1 MQTKSDILLNNL
13 TNLIKIQGE
22 LRIKSVVY
30 EESQDTVYL
39 NLISNV
45 TVSEK
50 DRLFIQDEFSKNLNG
65 ISVIVNI
72 EKAIADGDITKKALL
87 SFIND
92 KFYTIAHFI
101 TLEDLETIVTKSDIK
116 YSISVDSSI
125 YDYLLRTSF
134 IEKCDEYLKSNFVNE
149 FMGDIRIVTKEIEVE
164 KYEPET
170 IKSSQLES
178 STIRFVKMCNVE
190 KFLDDKLYDTAV
202 YIEDAESSKGTLTL
216 CGRILQ
222 IEEKVTK
229 NDKPFFVITFDDY
242 SGKMTGRFFTN
253 DKAKVKKLQKLG
265 ENSVV
270 IMRCENEEFNG
281 NLSLNIKG
289 LHLCEFPK
297 NYTPKEKPSKK
308 AGAEY
313 KLIKPKQIT
322 TVLQSDLFFKEI
334 ELPDNFKNTEFTV
347 VDIETTGL
355 ELLNDKITEIGAVK
369 IVNGKIVSSFQTLV
383 NPLMKLSQKNIELT
397 GITDEMLVD
406 APKIEEVYHDFF
418 KYLGDSVF
426 VAHNADFDF
435 KFLKQAGKENG
446 YILQNK
452 ILDTCALSCKVLPK
466 LKNHKLNTVC
476 EYFNIEFRHH
486 RALSDAYATAEA
498 LIEMVKI
505 AKTFNF

>member
-1 MQTKSDILLNNL
+1 MQTKSDILLKNL

-22 LRIKSVVY
+22 LRIKCAKYV
-30 EESQDTVYL
+30 ESEDKVYL
-39 NLISNV
+39 SLISNA
-45 TVSEK
+45 TVSQE
-50 DRLFIQDEFSKNLNG
+50 DRLFIQEEFSKNLNG
-65 ISVIVNI
+65 IAVLVSI
-72 EKAIADGDITKKALL
+72 EKSIADGDITKKAVLT
-87 SFIND
+87 FIND
-92 KFYTIAHFI
+92 TFYTIAHSI
-101 TLEDLETIVTKSDIK
+101 TCDDIETIVTKTDIK
-116 YSISVDSSI
+116 YSVSVDGSI

-134 IEKCDEYLKSNFVNE
+134 IEKCDEYLQSNFVNK
-149 FMGDIRIVTKEIEVE
+149 FIGDIRIVNKEIEVVE
-164 KYEPET
+164 YSPET

-178 STIRFVKMCNVE
+178 TNVRFVKMCNVE
-190 KFLDDKLYDTAV
+190 KFLDDRLYDTAV
-202 YIEDAESSKGTLTL
+202 YIEDAENSQGALTL

-222 IEEKVTK
+222 IEEKETK
-229 NDKPFFVITFDDY
+229 NNKPFFVITFDDY
-242 SGKMTGRFFTN
+242 TGKMTGRFFTG

-270 IMRCENEEFNG
+270 IMRCENEVFNG

-297 NYTPKEKPSKK
+297 NYTPKEKASKK

-313 KLIKPKQIT
+313 KLIMPKQIT
-322 TVLQSDLFFKEI
+322 TVMQDDLFSKEVV
-334 ELPDNFKNTEFTV
+334 LPENFKNTEFTV

-369 IVNGKIVSSFQTLV
+369 IVDGKIVSSFQTLV
-383 NPLMKLSQKNIELT
+383 NPLMKLTQKNIELT

-406 APKIEEVYHDFF
+406 APKIEQVYHDFF

-452 ILDTCALSCKVLPK
+452 VLDTCAYSCKVLPK

-476 EYFNIEFRHH
+476 EYFKIEFRHH